1 MWRGTPEGT
10 YEKGFAILRMSS
22 YLWIKIHDYTIGIW
36 IVWLIF
42 CTLFRLSKSH
52 SAPRLEKVGLWSLS
66 NGSDSI
72 SPCFGRV
79 QCFPKA
85 NNWDNTTPGRPGLS
99 HTNLLSSRGSP
110 RDWSIHGGGAF
121 HETNLTK
128 MHVMKQHCYR
138 NNCSWIMRWSDAE
151 QFPSHTTL
159 EHLHC
164 QISTLCPVAI
174 SSPFAPCRLAS
185 RATFQGTHGSG
196 KTQVERHLRIFFWHT
211 KLIIAIWCSWL
222 LLSFTPLFIGL
233 GQICFSNSDNYV

>member
-1 MWRGTPEGT
+1 MNRLT
-10 YEKGFAILRMSS
+10 YLLHPFPPVKESFSS
-22 YLWIKIHDYTIGIW
+22 KTSKCLT
-36 IVWLIF
+36 LIAVK
-42 CTLFRLSKSH
+42 TAVTV
-52 SAPRLEKVGLWSLS
+52 SAHALGE
-66 NGSDSI
+66 
-72 SPCFGRV
+72 CRV

-138 NNCSWIMRWSDAE
+138 NNGSWIMRWSDAE

-159 EHLHC
+159 EHLQC
-164 QISTLCPVAI
+164 QISTLCSVAI

-196 KTQVERHLRIFFWHT
+196 KTQVERHLRIVFWHT
-211 KLIIAIWCSWL
+211 KVIIALECS
-222 LLSFTPLFIGL
+222 
-233 GQICFSNSDNYV
+233 

>member
-1 MWRGTPEGT
+1 M
-10 YEKGFAILRMSS
+10 
-22 YLWIKIHDYTIGIW
+22 
-36 IVWLIF
+36 
-42 CTLFRLSKSH
+42 
-52 SAPRLEKVGLWSLS
+52 
-66 NGSDSI
+66 
-72 SPCFGRV
+72 

-138 NNCSWIMRWSDAE
+138 NNGSWIMRWSMQNNSQVIQLQNICNVKSPRFVQSPSRHPLHLVDLPAE
-151 QFPSHTTL
+151 P
-159 EHLHC
+159 
-164 QISTLCPVAI
+164 
-174 SSPFAPCRLAS
+174 PFRELMVQAKHR
-185 RATFQGTHGSG
+185 
-196 KTQVERHLRIFFWHT
+196 QVERHLRIFFWHT